1 MKPQPSSRR
10 RQRGL
15 SLLEMMVSIALGLL
29 ILVAILQ
36 VFTASRQTYRYQQN
50 ISRMQE
56 NARIATEIL
65 QRTVRD
71 TGFEPPP
78 ASSAQLVCATA
89 AACLLGGSNNLT
101 SSQATAAAA
110 ISGSDTLIIR
120 IRSDGNATDCQGE
133 TLPYNLIAGN
143 SYVNGAGNTG
153 STSDEFRVGPTTPT
167 TSTPPSLRC
176 GRSASAPSSNL
187 WGQPLVDD
195 IEDMQVLYGYRD
207 SSTGNLIY
215 VPGSLLTT
223 NQYYLITAVRIQL
236 CVRSPDTNVVSR
248 ANTQHCLMD
257 SDGDGANDDD
267 RTLSTTDG
275 RLRQVVTTTIK
286 LRNRP

>member
-1 MKPQPSSRR
+1 MKPLPSSRR

-15 SLLEMMVSIALGLL
+15 SLVEMMVSIALGLL

-56 NARIATEIL
+56 NARIAIEIL

-143 SYVNGAGNTG
+143 DYVNALGNPVH
-153 STSDEFRVGPTTPT
+153 TSNEFRIGPTVPT
-167 TSTPPSLRC
+167 TTNPPSLRC
-176 GRSASAPSSNL
+176 GQSSSTSTS

-195 IEDMQVLYGYRD
+195 IEDMQVLYGYRN
-207 SSTGNLIY
+207 SSTGNLVY
-215 VPGSLLTT
+215 VPGNLLATSD
-223 NQYYLITAVRIQL
+223 YYLITAVRIQL
-236 CVRSPDTNVVSR
+236 CVRSPDANVVSS

>member
-1 MKPQPSSRR
+1 MKPLPSSRR

-15 SLLEMMVSIALGLL
+15 SLVEMMVSIALGLL

-133 TLPYNLIAGN
+133 AIAYNYIAGG
-143 SYVNGAGNTG
+143 SETSPYGTNT
-153 STSDEFRVGPTTPT
+153 TNNEFRIGPTTPT
-167 TSTPPSLRC
+167 TTTPPSLRC
-176 GRSASAPSSNL
+176 GRSAASPSSNL

-236 CVRSPDTNVVSR
+236 CVRSPDANVVSS

>member
-1 MKPQPSSRR
+1 MKPLPSSRR

-15 SLLEMMVSIALGLL
+15 SLVEMMVSIALGLL

-36 VFTASRQTYRYQQN
+36 VFTASRQTYRFQQN
-50 ISRMQE
+50 IARMQE

-65 QRTVRD
+65 QRTARD
-71 TGFEPPP
+71 AGFEPPP
-78 ASSAQLVCATA
+78 ASSAQLVCATSDN
-89 AACLLGGSNNLT
+89 CLLGSQNSLT
-101 SSQATAAAA
+101 SAQLTSLGTR
-110 ISGSDTLIIR
+110 SGSDILIIR
-120 IRSDGNATDCQGE
+120 FRSDGNMSDC
-133 TLPYNLIAGN
+133 L
-143 SYVNGAGNTG
+143 GAGQNDAGTG
-153 STSDEFRVGPTTPT
+153 YLQTPGT
-167 TSTPPSLRC
+167 RGTGIYFIDSGTSTLECDNTDP
-176 GRSASAPSSNL
+176 AP
-187 WGQPLVDD
+187 GGTGHGGPQPLIDD
-195 IEDMQVLYGYRD
+195 IEDMQVLYGYRN

-215 VPGSLLTT
+215 VPGNLLTT
-223 NQYYLITAVRIQL
+223 SGDYYLITAVRIQL
-236 CVRSPDTNVVSR
+236 CVRSPDANVVSS

>member
-1 MKPQPSSRR
+1 MKPLPSSHR

-15 SLLEMMVSIALGLL
+15 SLVEMMVSIALGLL

-50 ISRMQE
+50 IARMQE

-65 QRTVRD
+65 QRTARD
-71 TGFEPPP
+71 AGFEPPP
-78 ASSAQLVCATA
+78 ASSAQLVCATSDN
-89 AACLLGGSNNLT
+89 CLLGSQGSLT
-101 SSQATAAAA
+101 SAQLTSLGTR
-110 ISGSDTLIIR
+110 SGSDILIIR
-120 IRSDGNATDCQGE
+120 FRSDGNMSDCLGVGQNDAGTGYLQTPGTRGTGIYFIDSGTSSLECDNTDPAPG
-133 TLPYNLIAGN
+133 G
-143 SYVNGAGNTG
+143 TG
-153 STSDEFRVGPTTPT
+153 HGGP
-167 TSTPPSLRC
+167 
-176 GRSASAPSSNL
+176 
-187 WGQPLVDD
+187 QPLIDD

-215 VPGSLLTT
+215 VPGNLLTT

-236 CVRSPDTNVVSR
+236 CARSPDTNVVSS

>member
-1 MKPQPSSRR
+1 MKPQPSSHR

-15 SLLEMMVSIALGLL
+15 SLVEMMVSIALGLL

-36 VFTASRQTYRYQQN
+36 LFTASRQTYRYQQN

-78 ASSAQLVCATA
+78 ASSAQLVCATSDN
-89 AACLLGGSNNLT
+89 CLLGGQDSLT
-101 SSQATAAAA
+101 SAQLTSLGTR
-110 ISGSDTLIIR
+110 SGSDILIIR
-120 IRSDGNATDCQGE
+120 FRSDGNMSDCLGVGQNNDG
-133 TLPYNLIAGN
+133 
-143 SYVNGAGNTG
+143 TG
-153 STSDEFRVGPTTPT
+153 YLQTPGT
-167 TSTPPSLRC
+167 RGTGIYFIDSGTSTLECDNTDP
-176 GRSASAPSSNL
+176 AP
-187 WGQPLVDD
+187 GGTGHGGPQPLIDD
-195 IEDMQVLYGYRD
+195 IEDMQVLYGYRN

-215 VPGSLLTT
+215 VPGNLLTT
-223 NQYYLITAVRIQL
+223 SGDYYLITAVRIQL
-236 CVRSPDTNVVSR
+236 CVRSPDANVVSS

>member
-133 TLPYNLIAGN
+133 AIAYNYIAGG
-143 SYVNGAGNTG
+143 SETGNITN
-153 STSDEFRVGPTTPT
+153 DEFRIGPTTPT
-167 TSTPPSLRC
+167 TTTPPSLRC
-176 GRSASAPSSNL
+176 GRSASTTTN

-236 CVRSPDTNVVSR
+236 CVRSPDANVVSS

>member
-1 MKPQPSSRR
+1 MKPLPSRR
-10 RQRGL
+10 HQRGL
-15 SLLEMMVSIALGLL
+15 SLIEMMVSIALGLL

-78 ASSAQLVCATA
+78 ASSAQLVCATSDN
-89 AACLLGGSNNLT
+89 CLLGGQDSLT
-101 SSQATAAAA
+101 SAQLTSLGTR
-110 ISGSDTLIIR
+110 SGSDILIIR
-120 IRSDGNATDCQGE
+120 FRSDGNMSDCLGVGQNNDG
-133 TLPYNLIAGN
+133 
-143 SYVNGAGNTG
+143 TG
-153 STSDEFRVGPTTPT
+153 YLQTPGT
-167 TSTPPSLRC
+167 RGTGIYFIDSGTSTLECDNTDP
-176 GRSASAPSSNL
+176 AP
-187 WGQPLVDD
+187 GGTGHGGPQPLIDD
-195 IEDMQVLYGYRD
+195 IEDMQVLYGYRN

-215 VPGSLLTT
+215 VPGNLLTT
-223 NQYYLITAVRIQL
+223 SGDYYLITAVRIQL
-236 CVRSPDTNVVSR
+236 CVRSPDANVVSS